1 MANNTIPMTG
11 SATPAAVGTVA
22 LPGTAGAFGGSAAGA
37 FGASPDWATAASA
50 SGARVAMTLAP
61 GWVRVTARLAGVAGA
76 RAVARAAGVAVPP
89 GVAGAPG
96 NALGAGAGSIVA
108 RGAAGAPLAVESG
121 WAVTLSTA
129 RVAGATGAG
138 DDCPVGVAA
147 RVLVGA
153 GIGLGVGVEPSDC
166 TLLIWVGVG
175 VACVATGLGVAP
187 APPAGI
193 GVAVGGTVVASPAL
207 PSTLIVP
214 VRRVTGS
221 AVPLRSDSS
230 TAVISMEVLRP
241 AVLPRAWA
249 MRIGPLPLTGA
260 VGLTWVAAH

>member
-1 MANNTIPMTG
+1 MGDLPHLGRLRRWRSTAPNPYAPARPMANNTITMTG

-76 RAVARAAGVAVPP
+76 RAVARAAGVAVPD

-96 NALGAGAGSIVA
+96 TALGPGAGSIVA
-108 RGAAGAPLAVESG
+108 RGAAGAPLAVAAG

-153 GIGLGVGVEPSDC
+153 GIGLGVGVELQGAARARLAHGGIVEP
-166 TLLIWVGVG
+166 VGRQRG
-175 VACVATGLGVAP
+175 QDRKS
-187 APPAGI
+187 
-193 GVAVGGTVVASPAL
+193 VV
-207 PSTLIVP
+207 
-214 VRRVTGS
+214 
-221 AVPLRSDSS
+221 
-230 TAVISMEVLRP
+230 
-241 AVLPRAWA
+241 
-249 MRIGPLPLTGA
+249 
-260 VGLTWVAAH
+260 